1 MMIKNTAATATAT
14 YSPMEAVLEEG
25 VLLGGCVPLGN
36 VGVGVGRGEEVEG
49 GRVGG
54 VDVG

>member
-1 MMIKNTAATATAT
+1 MIRNNTAATATTT
-14 YSPMEAVLEEG
+14 YSHTEDVLEEG
-25 VLLGGCVPLGN
+25 VLLGGCVPSGN